1 MKRQG
6 NLFQKIITFDNLIKA
21 AYRASRGKKSKRI
34 VRWFY
39 FYYEYQ
45 LLRLKRELTSKTYIP
60 HALRHFLIR
69 DPKLRLISAPAF
81 RDRVLH
87 HAVCNIIEPILE
99 KGYIYHSYACRVG
112 KGTHRAIKQTQN
124 DCQKYD
130 YYLKCDIKK
139 YFQGIDH
146 DVLKKLLDNKF
157 KDPQLKW
164 LLDTIIDSSN
174 DTGKGI
180 PIGSLTSQHFA
191 NFYLNQ
197 LDHYIKDEL
206 AVKGYIRYMDDFL
219 LFGNDKGELHVLK
232 AKIEFFLA
240 CHLHLQLKE
249 KATIIAP
256 VHVGIPFLGFRI
268 FPGYI
273 RLIQENKKRS
283 LKKLKRRLEAFRQGT
298 ISEEKYVQ
306 SLMSITGYLKI
317 GKSYHLRRSV
327 YDHAF
332 IYD

>member
-1 MKRQG
+1 MKRYG
-6 NLFQKIITFDNLIKA
+6 NLFQKIVSFDNLIKA
-21 AYRASRGKKSKRI
+21 AYRAFKGKKHKRI

-45 LLRLKRELTSKTYIP
+45 LLRLKRELTSKTYLP
-60 HALRHFLIR
+60 RPLRNFLIR
-69 DPKLRLISAPAF
+69 DPKIRLISAPAF

-87 HAVCNIIEPILE
+87 HAICNIIEPILE

-112 KGTHRAIKQTQN
+112 KGTHRAIKQARRY
-124 DCQKYD
+124 CQKYD
-130 YYLKCDIKK
+130 YYLKCDIKR
-139 YFQGIDH
+139 YFQSIDH
-146 DVLKKLLDNKF
+146 EILKKLLDNKF

-191 NFYLNQ
+191 NFYLSR

-206 AVKGYIRYMDDFL
+206 AIKGYIRYMDDFL
-219 LFGNDKGELHVLK
+219 LFGNDKGVLHVLE

-240 CHLHLQLKE
+240 SHLQLQLKE
-249 KATIIAP
+249 KVTIIAP

-273 RLIQENKKRS
+273 RLKQENKRRS
-283 LKKLKRRLEAFRQGT
+283 LKKLKRRVEGFRQG
-298 ISEEKYVQ
+298 IIREEKYTQ
-306 SLMSITGYLKI
+306 SLMSITEYLKI
-317 GKSYHLRRSV
+317 GKTYYLRRSV

-332 IYD
+332 I

>member
-1 MKRQG
+1 MKRYG
-6 NLFQKIITFDNLIKA
+6 NLFQKIVSFDNLIKA
-21 AYRASRGKKSKRI
+21 AYRAFRGKKHKTV

-45 LLRLKRELTSKTYIP
+45 LLRLKRELTSRTYLP
-60 HALRHFLIR
+60 RPLQHFLIR

-87 HAVCNIIEPILE
+87 HAICNIIEPILE
-99 KGYIYHSYACRVG
+99 KGYIDHSYACRVG
-112 KGTHRAIKQTQN
+112 KGTHRTIKQVKGY
-124 DCQKYD
+124 CQKYG
-130 YYLKCDIKK
+130 YFLKCDIKK
-139 YFQGIDH
+139 YFQSIDH
-146 DVLKKLLDNKF
+146 KVLKKLLDNKF
-157 KDPQLKW
+157 KDPRLKW

-174 DTGKGI
+174 DTVKGI

-206 AVKGYIRYMDDFL
+206 AVKGYLRYMDDFL
-219 LFGNDKGELHVLK
+219 LFGNDKVELHVLK
-232 AKIEFFLA
+232 AKIEIFLNR
-240 CHLHLQLKE
+240 HLQLQLKE

-256 VHVGIPFLGFRI
+256 VYVGIPFLGFRV

-273 RLIQENKKRS
+273 RLKQENKRRS
-283 LKKLKRRLEAFRQGT
+283 LKKFKRRVKEFREGI
-298 ISEEKYVQ
+298 ISEGKYAQ
-306 SLMSITGYLKI
+306 SLMSINEYFKI
-317 GKSYHLRRSV
+317 GKTYHLRRNV

-332 IYD
+332 I

>member
-1 MKRQG
+1 MKRYG
-6 NLFQKIITFDNLIKA
+6 NLFQKIVSFENLIKA
-21 AYRASRGKKSKRI
+21 AYRAFRGKRHKAV

-45 LLRLKRELTSKTYIP
+45 LLRLKRELISKTYVP
-60 HALRHFLIR
+60 SPLRHFLIR
-69 DPKLRLISAPAF
+69 DPKIRLISAPAF

-99 KGYIYHSYACRVG
+99 KGYIYHSFACRLG
-112 KGTHRAIKQTQN
+112 KGTHRAIKQTQHY
-124 DCQKYD
+124 CQKYD

-139 YFQGIDH
+139 YFQSIDH
-146 DVLKKLLDNKF
+146 EVLKKLLDNKF

-219 LFGNDKGELHVLK
+219 LFGNDKGELHLLK

-240 CHLHLQLKE
+240 RHLRLRLKE

-273 RLIQENKKRS
+273 RLKKENKKRS
-283 LKKLKRRLEAFRQGT
+283 LKKLKRRLEEFRQGT
-298 ISEEKYVQ
+298 ISEEKYAQ
-306 SLMSITGYLKI
+306 SLMSITEYLKI
-317 GKSYHLRRSV
+317 GKTYHLRRSV

-332 IYD
+332 I

>member
-1 MKRQG
+1 MKRYG
-6 NLFQKIITFDNLIKA
+6 DLFQKIVSFENFVKA
-21 AYRASRGKKSKRI
+21 SYRAFSGKKHKTV

-45 LLRLKRELTSKTYIP
+45 LLRLKRELTSGTYLP
-60 HALRHFLIR
+60 RPLRHFLIR

-87 HAVCNIIEPILE
+87 HAICNIIEPILE
-99 KGYIYHSYACRVG
+99 KGYIYHSYACRQG
-112 KGTHRAIKQTQN
+112 KGTHRAIKETQHY
-124 DCQKYD
+124 CQKYD

-139 YFQGIDH
+139 YFQSIH
-146 DVLKKLLDNKF
+146 HEVLKKLLDNKF

-164 LLDTIIDSSN
+164 LLHTIIDSSN

-206 AVKGYIRYMDDFL
+206 AIKGYIRYMDDFL
-219 LFGNDKGELHVLK
+219 LFGNDKGELHLLK
-232 AKIEFFLA
+232 AKIEIFLA
-240 CHLHLQLKE
+240 RQLRLQLKE

-268 FPGYI
+268 FPAYI
-273 RLIQENKKRS
+273 RLKQENKKRS
-283 LKKLKRRLEAFRQGT
+283 LKKLRRRLEEFRQGV
-298 ISEEKYVQ
+298 ISEDKYAQ

-317 GKSYHLRRSV
+317 GKTYHLRRSI

-332 IYD
+332 I